1 MEASRADRDEKV
13 ENRFPILT
21 AYKIFK
27 AIDREQNIFMTVP
40 LWLDVIVKL
49 TPAFITLI
57 VGSFGSWIAFSQYQ
71 TNKDKLQLDLFEK
84 RLEAYEKVQE
94 YFRHLVRE
102 ASVTD
107 EAFSLL
113 AEARYKS
120 IFLFDQDI
128 VDHIDDILEK
138 SKEMRIINLKLFG
151 KSPLPVGQERSL
163 LVERDSNLLDWNFE
177 QMKDSPQR
185 YSKYL
190 KFK

>member
-71 TNKDKLQLDLFEK
+71 TNKDKLRLDLFEK

-113 AEARYKS
+113 AEARYSPSRPGKVHLILLELLQKTEMKAYS
-120 IFLFDQDI
+120 IDFRR
-128 VDHIDDILEK
+128 K
-138 SKEMRIINLKLFG
+138 IIKAYEDESISQRQLAKRFG
-151 KSPLPVGQERSL
+151 
-163 LVERDSNLLDWNFE
+163 
-177 QMKDSPQR
+177 
-185 YSKYL
+185 
-190 KFK
+190 